1 MKTAICYKKLMGF
14 TAIIAFENYKRFL
27 CLIFSLMCFSSQ
39 VFAQT
44 ELFFQDK
51 PMSVVLKAPFTKLLQ
66 QRQQVAG
73 TADEIK
79 SKTIPLPGTLIL
91 LSEIG
96 NPVTEIPVQVD
107 LRGHTSLLES
117 QCDFPKLK
125 IIFRNYK
132 KSENAEVDPTL
143 KTIFSNTEKLDLGT
157 HCSVRGG
164 FSPQLYRSW
173 TGTSPHREALAY
185 RLLNELG
192 VPTLKAQMLYVDYV
206 DSENGR
212 IFGAHR
218 QAFFLEDTTA
228 AANRLK
234 GVEYFSV
241 QKKYNNPEKASRAL
255 FHFVQEATDTNQTQ
269 VAVMLLFENLIR
281 NNDWKLR
288 VTQDQA
294 ISTFL
299 WNVKVIKLLSLN
311 AYYVLPYDFDLSEVV
326 SGYSRSDENIKYY
339 NSLVGAEAFTS
350 AVQIYK
356 DKKKDLYRLITLLP
370 DVYSQRLLK
379 KNLDRF
385 YSQLP

>member
-1 MKTAICYKKLMGF
+1 MSSNYKKSNGTF
-14 TAIIAFENYKRFL
+14 AITEQVNFKYFL
-27 CLIFSLMCFSSQ
+27 FLAVIFISSQ
-39 VFAQT
+39 VFAQA

-51 PMSVVLKAPFTKLLQ
+51 PISIVLKAPFTKLLQ

-73 TADEIK
+73 NADEIK
-79 SKTIPLPGTLIL
+79 NKTIPLPGILIL
-91 LSEIG
+91 LSVSAKPISET
-96 NPVTEIPVQVD
+96 PVMVD

-125 IIFRNYK
+125 VIFHINK
-132 KSENAEVDPTL
+132 QKENAENDSIS

-173 TGTSPHREALAY
+173 AGTSPHREALAY

-192 VPTLKAQMLYVDYV
+192 VPTMKSQMLYVDYV

-212 IFGAHR
+212 IFGTHR
-218 QAFFLEDTTA
+218 QAFFLEDIGHA
-228 AANRLK
+228 AKRLQ
-234 GVEYFSV
+234 GIEYFSI
-241 QKKYNNPEKASRAL
+241 QKVFSNPEKSSRAL
-255 FHFVQEATDTNQTQ
+255 FHYVQEAPQTDQTQ
-269 VAVMLLFENLIR
+269 LAVVLLFEGLIR

-288 VTQDQA
+288 VTQEQA

-299 WNVKVIKLLSLN
+299 WNFKIIKLLSLN

-326 SGYSRSDENIKYY
+326 SGYSRSDENIRYY
-339 NSLVGAEAFTS
+339 SSLVGDEVFAN
-350 AVQIYK
+350 AVKIYK
-356 DKKKDLYRLITLLP
+356 EKKKDLYQLIRLLP
-370 DVYSQRLLK
+370 DAYSQRLFK

-385 YSQLP
+385 YSQLE